1 MIKTCSYRT
10 DVAELGAVLMVEEP
24 IHFINSETGEPF
36 EFKQGLQ
43 FIMLDDAYISNFTD
57 KLKAKNF
64 DISSIPYDLKN
75 NSWLCNTALYVRD
88 GKPLYIGAIGRT
100 NPPAYYNNVI
110 RDSDF
115 IGCLDAEVVNTWLN
129 LDIEEIK
136 SLRNVSFLSS
146 SNCEVFVCKDYLRY
160 KTFEYRHDLKKVY
173 YATTPGS
180 RLSTYNRYQQNVV
193 DFLLRQSKWS
203 GPYPYVQLPKGQG
216 YVFLF
221 DDSKEVLDTYSN
233 VYRTE
238 INADDIETLKKLV
251 GKNVLKYTEDT
262 DLSTYTGN
270 TIPLCNG
277 YIQVKLKS
285 EKDIKRS
292 SKTKE
297 TRQITAFQ
305 SYIASVVAA
314 IVLKRDIVLPEGGI
328 YNSLMDGYSYS
339 SWRGDLVSDNS
350 RTTSSSLSD
359 EAIEM
364 VVNNTKDLASQY
376 KSFTVKNPVVGG
388 AQTPLSSVV
397 LEQYNKLQDREGKQ
411 NIGFILGLD
420 SNAKHSGIF
429 GLARTATRGISLT
442 DKTLGFGYLMSLVY
456 FEGFRERDP
465 RTNRYNHYESSRLV
479 VDYKENLKH
488 MRRSFYDSNIL
499 PNDSRE
505 EQVNELIGK
514 ERYRYEIFEKGEVVR
529 FREIFTLSQDSLN
542 LLEPIC
548 SNFESL
554 TSVCE
559 WWQNNSISLRNIVD
573 EGIFN
578 DSDTNKAKIL
588 FQILD
593 LHTQTLIEN
602 LDGV

>member
-1 MIKTCSYRT
+1 
-10 DVAELGAVLMVEEP
+10 MVEEP

-36 EFKQGLQ
+36 KFKPGLQ

-57 KLKAKNF
+57 KLKDKNF
-64 DISSIPYDLKN
+64 DISTIPYDLKN
-75 NSWLCNTALYVRD
+75 NAWLCNTALYVRD
-88 GKPLYIGAIGRT
+88 GKPLYIGAIGQT
-100 NPPAYYNNVI
+100 NPPGYYNNEI
-110 RDSDF
+110 RDSEF
-115 IGCLDAEVVNTWLN
+115 IGCLDSEVVNTWLK

-136 SLRNVSFLSS
+136 SLRNVTFLR
-146 SNCEVFVCKDYLRY
+146 SNNCKVFICKDYLRY
-160 KTFEYRHDLKKVY
+160 EQFEYRHDLKKAY
-173 YATTPGS
+173 YVATVGN
-180 RLSTYNRYQQNVV
+180 RLSTYNRYQQKVV
-193 DFLLRQSKWS
+193 DLLLRQSKWS
-203 GPYPYVQLPKGQG
+203 GPYPYIQLPKGQG

-221 DDSKEVLDTYSN
+221 DPSKEVLDTYSN
-233 VYRTE
+233 AYRTE
-238 INADDIETLKKLV
+238 VNSDDIETIKTLV

-314 IVLKRDIVLPEGGI
+314 IVLKKDIVLPEGGI

-339 SWRGDLVSDNS
+339 SWRGDLVSDNG
-350 RTTSSSLSD
+350 RTTISSLSD
-359 EAIEM
+359 EATEM
-364 VVNNTKDLASQY
+364 IVNNTKGLASQY

-388 AQTPLSSVV
+388 AQTPLSSIV
-397 LEQYNKLQDREGKQ
+397 LEKYNKLEDRTDRQ
-411 NIGFILGLD
+411 NLGFIIGLD
-420 SNAKHSGIF
+420 SRTRYSGVF

-456 FEGFRERDP
+456 AEGFREWDP
-465 RTNRYNHYESSRLV
+465 RINKYGYYESSKPQA
-479 VDYKENLKH
+479 DYTENLKY

-505 EQVNELIGK
+505 KQVNELLEHK
-514 ERYRYEIFEKGEVVR
+514 KYSYEIFEKGEVVR

-542 LLEPIC
+542 LLESIC

-573 EGIFN
+573 EGIFCE
-578 DSDTNKAKIL
+578 SDTNKAKIL

-602 LDGV
+602 LDGGLMNVK